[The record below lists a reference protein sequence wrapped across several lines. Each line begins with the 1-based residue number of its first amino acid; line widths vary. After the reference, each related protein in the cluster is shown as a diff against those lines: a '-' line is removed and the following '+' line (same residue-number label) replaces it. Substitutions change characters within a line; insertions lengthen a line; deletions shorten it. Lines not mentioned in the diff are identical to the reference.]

1 MKISTQN
8 SSFGF
13 IVANH
18 PVIKVNP
25 QQPISTPPPRPVLG
39 RKEQKKKA

>member
-1 MKISTQN
+1 MKISTN
-8 SSFGF
+8 NSFGF

-25 QQPISTPPPRPVLG
+25 TPVSSNPPRFTG
-39 RKEQKKKA
+39 TKKEVKKKS

>member
-1 MKISTQN
+1 MKISN
-8 SSFGF
+8 NNSFGF

-25 QQPISTPPPRPVLG
+25 TPVSSNPPPRFTG
-39 RKEQKKKA
+39 TKKELKKKS